1 SFKLPQDTLKRRL
14 LVTIPLFVI
23 GLILTQTDFG
33 IIWRYFGW
41 ANQTLATIVLWTAA
55 VYMLQH
61 KKKSTFIALPA
72 AFMTAVVVSYILV
85 APEGFGL
92 EKQYGTIAG
101 VSASLISLVVYFRY
115 KWKRKQEE
123 L

>member
-1 SFKLPQDTLKRRL
+1 
-14 LVTIPLFVI
+14 
-23 GLILTQTDFG
+23 
-33 IIWRYFGW
+33 
-41 ANQTLATIVLWTAA
+41 
-55 VYMLQH
+55 MLQH